1 MVRYNTNKRAYIIAA
16 LIILLCLICLAGST
30 LALFTNQGDGG
41 KIGIVTTSG
50 DFEIDIIDTSEEGKS
65 LVGEVLQFQT
75 SAEHREI
82 YFEPGA
88 TFFTQGFKIK
98 NDGNIPINFRIALSD
113 KDDEEAIAE
122 ESLTMAEFLEAFDV
136 WVSTSTSL
144 DAEGERMPKFLG
156 SLSAD
161 SVSTDTYYLFIRM
174 KEDAGNDF
182 QNKKYTGIGV
192 TVYAVQGNVDI
203 EE

>member
-16 LIILLCLICLAGST
+16 LIILLCLVCLAGST

-50 DFEIDIIDTSEEGKS
+50 DFEIDIIDTSEEGNS

-75 SAEHREI
+75 SADQREI

-98 NDGNIPINFRIALSD
+98 NDGNIPINFRISLSE

-136 WVSTSTSL
+136 WVATSTEP
-144 DAEGERMPKFLG
+144 DADVERMPKFLG
-156 SLSAD
+156 KLGAD
-161 SVSTDTYYLFIRM
+161 SVSADTYYLFVRM
-174 KEDAGNDF
+174 KETAGNEF
-182 QNKKYTGIGV
+182 QKQKYTGIGV